1 MELTKLP
8 ISVPLSGDSRNI
20 YKIKRILFLWGIPK
34 MVYNLRN
41 VVLMGIW
48 LGPLKMH
55 KIMGNTKCGN
65 VNLGFAVFEK
75 PC

>member
-20 YKIKRILFLWGIPK
+20 YGIKQILFLWGISK

-41 VVLMGIW
+41 IVLMGIW
-48 LGPLKMH
+48 P
-55 KIMGNTKCGN
+55 
-65 VNLGFAVFEK
+65 
-75 PC
+75 

>member
-20 YKIKRILFLWGIPK
+20 YRIKQILFMWGIPK
-34 MVYNLRN
+34 IVYNLTN

-48 LGPLKMH
+48 LGP
-55 KIMGNTKCGN
+55 
-65 VNLGFAVFEK
+65 
-75 PC
+75 